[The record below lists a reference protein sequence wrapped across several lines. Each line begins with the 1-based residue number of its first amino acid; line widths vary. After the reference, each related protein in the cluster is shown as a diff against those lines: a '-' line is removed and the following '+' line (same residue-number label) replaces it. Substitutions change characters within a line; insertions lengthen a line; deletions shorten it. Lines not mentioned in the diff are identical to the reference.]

1 MATHGTIA
9 AFSSSQETWTVY
21 VERLQQYF
29 AANKIEDADQQRAIL
44 LSVCGPATYR
54 LIRNLVSPKKPT
66 ELKIMDLITIVQKHH
81 DPKPSMIVQRFRFNG
96 RNRRTGESVAA
107 YVAELR
113 QLAEHCEYG
122 TTLNDMLRD
131 RLVCGVEDSRIQRRL
146 LAEPGLTFDKAFE
159 IAMASES
166 AEKNVKDLQSNPSS
180 NAYAPA
186 PVNKLNTSNTQNP
199 CYRCGEKHKA
209 ADCRFKT
216 AECRK
221 CGKKGHIARVCR
233 SKSLLKG
240 QPRPQQ
246 KDGIVSRPTHIVKEE
261 EDDYSMYKVTASAV
275 KPLLVTASL
284 DNAKLEME
292 VDTGASVS
300 IISEETYNRLWSPED
315 APPLQES
322 SVKLRTYSGEQ
333 IGVKG
338 STTVTVNYK
347 EQTEQLPLVV
357 ANGSGPSLLGRDW
370 LMKICLDWTNLF
382 CVNHACYSLSLQ
394 GILDTYTTVFSSEL
408 GVLKGTSA
416 TIRVNPT
423 AQPRFHKPRAV
434 PYALKAKIEKELD
447 RLIQQGVIEP
457 IEFSEWAA
465 PIVPVLKKDGSIRIC
480 GDYKVTI
487 NQASQVDSYPLPRID
502 DLFAS
507 LSGGKK
513 FSKLDLAHAYQQI
526 PLDDASKKLVA
537 INTHKGLFQ
546 YNRLPFGV
554 SAAPSIFQR
563 TMETLLRGLPGVC
576 LFLDDILVSGE
587 NDQQHLTNLSAVLQ
601 KLASAGMKLKPDKCF
616 FMLQE
621 VEYLGHKISAK
632 GLEPI
637 PEKVRAIV
645 EAPAPR
651 NVSQLKSFLGM
662 LNYYAKFLPNLSTCL
677 APLYS
682 LLQKKNHW
690 SWGEKQ
696 RKAFE
701 EAKTLLTSSSV
712 LTHYDPSKPLILACD
727 ASPYGLGAVLSHKV
741 GEDELPIAFASRSL
755 APAEKNY
762 AQIDKEALAIV
773 FGVRHFHQYL
783 FGRHFTIKSDHKPLQ
798 HLLGERKGIPVMASG
813 RIQRW
818 ALTLSAYNYTV
829 QYVPGKDNA
838 NADGFSRLPLSEQP
852 REVPMPQELVY
863 LLEGLEISPVT
874 VDQIRSWTDQ
884 DHVLSKVRRF
894 VQHGWPRAVDSV
906 LKPYFSRQLELS
918 IQDNCLLW
926 GNRIVVT
933 KQGRGKL
940 LALLHEGHPGIS
952 KMKGLARSYVW
963 WPNIDADLEAQV
975 KQCNQCQINQPFPP
989 AVPMHPWEWPEH
1001 PWERIHLD
1009 YAGPF
1014 LGKMFL
1020 VVIDAHSKWMEIEVV
1035 SSATTQTTVEHLRT
1049 MFARF
1054 GLPKVIVTDNGTC
1067 FTSSEFAEFLRRN
1080 HIRHF
1085 KTAPYHPSSNGL
1097 AERAV
1102 QTFKTGM
1109 KKQLTG
1115 TVQTKLSRFLFH
1127 YRLSP
1132 HTTTGVAPAEL
1143 LFRQRPRSHMD
1154 LIVPSLKDRVVQ
1166 QQQRQ
1171 KSQHDRTTRQ
1181 RTFQQDDLVMVH
1193 GFNKDL
1199 KDHWLP
1205 GTVVSTSGEHSYE
1218 IKLTDGKIVRRHADH
1233 IRKRQ
1238 GDCTPDQDNDIDDI
1252 PMPVSQQPPTS
1263 GNAPIELRRSQRYRR
1278 PPERFQ
1284 N

>member
-1 MATHGTIA
+1 MQLLPGRYDSGDEDITMATHGTIA

-21 VERLQQYF
+21 IERLEQYF

-54 LIRNLVSPKKPT
+54 LIRNLVSPKKPM
-66 ELKIMDLITIVQKHH
+66 ELKIEDLITIVQKHH

-113 QLAEHCEYG
+113 QLAEHCRYA
-122 TTLNDMLRD
+122 TTPNDMLRD

-146 LAEPGLTFDKAFE
+146 LAEPELTFEKAFE

-166 AEKNVKDLQSNPSS
+166 AEKNVKDLQSPV
-180 NAYAPA
+180 
-186 PVNKLNTSNTQNP
+186 PVNKLKTHGTQNP

-221 CGKKGHIARVCR
+221 CGKKGHIARVCK
-233 SKSLLKG
+233 SKPLPKG
-240 QPRPQQ
+240 QPHPQQ
-246 KDGIVSRPTHIVKEE
+246 KDGTASRPTHIVKEE
-261 EDDYSMYKVTASAV
+261 EDDYSMYKVTATSV
-275 KPLLVTASL
+275 KPLLVSVSI
-284 DNAKLEME
+284 DNASLEME

-338 STTVTVNYK
+338 STIVTVKYK
-347 EQTEQLPLVV
+347 DQTEQLPLVV

-408 GVLKGTSA
+408 GVLKGTNA
-416 TIRVNPT
+416 TIRVDPT

-434 PYALKAKIEKELD
+434 LYALKAKIEKELD

-507 LSGGKK
+507 LAGGKR

-563 TMETLLRGLPGVC
+563 TMETLLQGLPGVC
-576 LFLDDILVSGE
+576 LFLDDILVSGQ
-587 NDQQHLTNLSAVLQ
+587 NDQEHLTNLSAVLQ

-662 LNYYAKFLPNLSTCL
+662 LNYYGKFLPNLSTCL

-682 LLQKKNHW
+682 LLQKKHHW
-690 SWGEKQ
+690 SWVEKQ
-696 RKAFE
+696 HKAFE
-701 EAKTLLTSSSV
+701 KAKALLTSSSV

-727 ASPYGLGAVLSHKV
+727 ASPYGIGAVLSHQV
-741 GEDELPIAFASRSL
+741 GDDELPVAFASRSL

-798 HLLGERKGIPVMASG
+798 HLLEERKGIPVMASG

-818 ALTLSAYNYTV
+818 ALTLSAYNYTE

-838 NADGFSRLPLSEQP
+838 NVDGFSRLPLSVQP
-852 REVPMPQELVY
+852 KEVSMLQELLY

-874 VDQIRSWTDQ
+874 VDQIRSWTDR
-884 DHVLSKVRRF
+884 DPMLSKVRRF

-906 LKPYFSRQLELS
+906 LKPYQSRQLELS
-918 IQDNCLLW
+918 IQNNCLLW
-926 GNRIVVT
+926 GNRVVVP
-933 KQGRGKL
+933 KQGREKL
-940 LALLHEGHPGIS
+940 LALLHKGHPGIS
-952 KMKGLARSYVW
+952 KMKGLVRSYVW
-963 WPNIDADLEAQV
+963 WPNIDSDLEAQV
-975 KQCNQCQINQPFPP
+975 KQCNQCHVNQPSLP
-989 AVPMHPWEWPEH
+989 AVPMHPWEWPEN

-1020 VVIDAHSKWMEIEVV
+1020 VVVDAHSKWMEIEVV
-1035 SSATTQTTVEHLRT
+1035 SSGTTQATVEHLRT

-1054 GLPKVIVTDNGTC
+1054 GIPKVIVTDNGSC
-1067 FTSSEFAEFLRRN
+1067 FTSGEFTEFLRQN

-1102 QTFKTGM
+1102 QTSKIGM
-1109 KKQLTG
+1109 KK
-1115 TVQTKLSRFLFH
+1115 
-1127 YRLSP
+1127 
-1132 HTTTGVAPAEL
+1132 
-1143 LFRQRPRSHMD
+1143 
-1154 LIVPSLKDRVVQ
+1154 
-1166 QQQRQ
+1166 
-1171 KSQHDRTTRQ
+1171 
-1181 RTFQQDDLVMVH
+1181 
-1193 GFNKDL
+1193 
-1199 KDHWLP
+1199 
-1205 GTVVSTSGEHSYE
+1205 
-1218 IKLTDGKIVRRHADH
+1218 
-1233 IRKRQ
+1233 
-1238 GDCTPDQDNDIDDI
+1238 
-1252 PMPVSQQPPTS
+1252 
-1263 GNAPIELRRSQRYRR
+1263 
-1278 PPERFQ
+1278 
-1284 N
+1284 